1 MMKLTRLTLKV
12 LSAWAALVV
21 AQMIAGMLVPARIA
35 AAANTVPWFLI
46 SNILVAAVLVF
57 VAVRSDWRGWRLAA
71 ALSTIPLVLSVS
83 NNIEGK
89 LFLTSFAIRWAWVVG
104 YPLVAAALAFP
115 LWLLIFGKGQERAE
129 ANYRPFHF
137 RSTGQRIWRFALSAL
152 AYACLYF
159 LAGMIVIPYV
169 RDFYATQTLPP
180 AGMLFA
186 LQLFVRGPAYV
197 VICLLLV
204 RMLGLSG
211 RTGALAVGLV
221 FTTVN
226 GIAPLLIP
234 NGVFPD
240 YVRWAH
246 FFEVTSSN
254 LLFAAF
260 VAWLWR
266 EPEPDSKVHSPLPAS
281 AG

>member
-1 MMKLTRLTLKV
+1 MKLTRLTLKV
-12 LSAWAALVV
+12 LLAWVALVV
-21 AQMIAGMLVPARIA
+21 AQIIAGMLVPARIA
-35 AAANTVPWFLI
+35 AAPNSFPWFLV
-46 SNILVAAVLVF
+46 SNILVAAVLVP
-57 VAVRSDWRGWRLAA
+57 VAIRSDWRGWRLAA

-89 LFLTSFAIRWAWVVG
+89 LFLTSFAIRWAWVIG
-104 YPLVAAALAFP
+104 YPLVAALLTFP
-115 LWLLIFGKGQERAE
+115 LWLLIFGKRREGAE
-129 ANYRPFHF
+129 GNYRPFQF
-137 RSTGQRIWRFALSAL
+137 RSMGQRTWRFAISAL

-159 LAGMIVIPYV
+159 LAGMIVILYV
-169 RDFYATQTLPP
+169 RDFYETQTLPST
-180 AGMLFA
+180 GMLFA

-221 FTTVN
+221 FAIIN

-246 FFEVTSSN
+246 FYEVASSN
-254 LLFAAF
+254 FLFAAF

-266 EPEPDSKVHSPLPAS
+266 EPKLDSKIHSPLPAS
-281 AG
+281 IG